1 MAYVGPLVVI
11 GLLPA
16 FRHVRWPAVAGATA
30 GFLIWNYPVGLIFL
44 GDGGAYFWGVVLAL
58 LSLLPLLELASAGAG
73 TARSADGGPALAA
86 LDRLGV
92 PTTAGVLLGLIV
104 AGIWLKGLFLW
115 LAMRHVG
122 NTVAD
127 VATELRMRLLRAL
140 LHARWSF
147 FTVLS
152 PGDLSSA
159 IGMEAHRAASA
170 YRQAAAALARVVG
183 VVLYAGLAFLVSWRM
198 ALLALFVGLV
208 CTVGLAGLVRL
219 AREGGQAQ
227 TATMRSLLAH
237 ITDALNTMKALR
249 AMGCEEEAGRILRA
263 DVEGLRRAQRGQ
275 VFAYES
281 LRALH
286 EPVTAAFLAAGL
298 YAALAMGGHPPNTLL
313 LLLLLFHRTMGG
325 IQQVQAEYQSMVAGE
340 SAFQSLVHL
349 TRRAEAA
356 PEARRGALNPPPLRS
371 GIRLEKVS
379 FAYGGRD
386 VLKGVT
392 CFLPAGELIV
402 LTGPSGAGKTTL
414 TDLILGLHAPSSGSV
429 RVDGVLLERV
439 DLPAW
444 RRQVGYL
451 PQDAILL
458 HGTVYQNVALG
469 RPHVRRADVDEALRA
484 AGAWGFVAERA
495 EGVDYDVG
503 AAGGRLSGGQRQRI
517 ALAPR
522 VGRPPAAAGARRV
535 HGRAGLSHG
544 TRHPAE
550 APRAPWAD
558 DHPGDLARAPGVRSG
573 GPGVPP
579 VRRPADGADTCAPR
593 CPFAAGRG
601 PPGEWMTMTRAEF
614 SAPFRGGSPIERA
627 GRRGLLRNV
636 AVALGYRAR
645 PKPSRRW
652 RSR

>member
-1 MAYVGPLVVI
+1 MGEAARSRPAAGRLTLARDHTNGTLCPHLEMLHRQTRDLVFYFARAQPGRTACVV
-11 GLLPA
+11 LLLVLA
-16 FRHVRWPAVAGATA
+16 AGAE
-30 GFLIWNYPVGLIFL
+30 GIG
-44 GDGGAYFWGVVLAL
+44 L

-73 TARSADGGPALAA
+73 TARSTDGGPALAV
-86 LDRLGV
+86 LDRLGL

-170 YRQAAAALARVVG
+170 YRQAAAALARLVG
-183 VVLYAGLAFLVSWRM
+183 VVLYAGLAFLVSWKI

-208 CTVGLAGLVRL
+208 CIVGLAGLVRL

-249 AMGCEEEAGRILRA
+249 AMGCEEEAGRILGS
-263 DVEGLRRAQRGQ
+263 DVEGLRRAQRRQ
-275 VFAYES
+275 VLAYES
-281 LRALH
+281 LRALQ

-298 YAALAMGGHPPNTLL
+298 YAALALGGHPLNTILL
-313 LLLLLFHRTMGG
+313 LMLLFHRTLGG
-325 IQQVQAEYQSMVAGE
+325 IHQMQAEYQAMVAGE

-349 TRRAEAA
+349 TRRAEGV
-356 PEARRGALNPPPLRS
+356 PEERRGVLPPPPLLA

-379 FAYGGRD
+379 FTYGGRD

-392 CFLPAGELIV
+392 CFLPAGELIA

-414 TDLILGLHAPSSGSV
+414 LDLVLGLHAPSSGHV
-429 RVDGVLLERV
+429 RVDDVCLELL
-439 DLPAW
+439 DLPGW

-469 RPHVRRADVDEALRA
+469 RPHVDRGDVDEALRA
-484 AGAWGFVAERA
+484 AGAWEFVAERA
-495 EGVDYDVG
+495 EGLDYDVG

-517 ALAPR
+517 ALARALAGRPRLLVLDEFTAGLDSATERDILQRLRALRGRTTILAISHAPR
-522 VGRPPAAAGARRV
+522 VCDAADRVFHLCNGRLTEREALRPTVPLRREPGAA
-535 HGRAGLSHG
+535 
-544 TRHPAE
+544 
-550 APRAPWAD
+550 
-558 DHPGDLARAPGVRSG
+558 
-573 GPGVPP
+573 
-579 VRRPADGADTCAPR
+579 
-593 CPFAAGRG
+593 
-601 PPGEWMTMTRAEF
+601 
-614 SAPFRGGSPIERA
+614 
-627 GRRGLLRNV
+627 
-636 AVALGYRAR
+636 
-645 PKPSRRW
+645 
-652 RSR
+652 